1 MIASPLLYTITVEH
15 LTPTTLLCWTDGNK
29 VVVNMNAGAWFP
41 VQVPSNVSYV
51 VRDLQG
57 AEEFIRT
64 LSAVSTVYVV
74 PHKLEEFLSLRRM
87 FMHLDIRMLI
97 LNSIK

>member
-15 LTPTTLLCWTDGNK
+15 LTPSTLLCWTDGTK
-29 VVVNMNAGAWFP
+29 AVINMNSSRWFP
-41 VQVPSNVSYV
+41 VPVPRDVAYV

-64 LSAVSTVYVV
+64 LPSVSTVYVV
-74 PHKLEEFLSLRRM
+74 PDKLEDILSLRRM
-87 FMHLDIRMLI
+87 FMHLDIRMLM
-97 LNSIK
+97 LNPTN